1 MNEPKVFFIKKG
13 GSQTLCR
20 RASFFKGRKL
30 IYRQHEVIWDYAVN
44 INYLP
49 SKKKQQPQQQ
59 KMIITF
65 GAIFVDALLTI
76 HLGKIPVHRKEIHH
90 LVINELFSLY

>member
-1 MNEPKVFFIKKG
+1 MNQKYFSLKKG

-76 HLGKIPVHRKEIHH
+76 HLGKIPVHRKEINH
-90 LVINELFSLY
+90 LVINELLSLY